1 MHWILLIALVALVI
15 AGPQWWVRRTL
26 NRYSAARDNIPGTG
40 GELAQ
45 HLFKRLELANVKL
58 LTDSPTDHYDPIN
71 KQVCLT
77 PAVADQR
84 SLTAIVVAAHE
95 VGHAIQDATGYAPLR
110 WRTHIARLYSSLEK
124 FGGVLLLAIPVVILV
139 TRVPQ
144 SGLIMLLLA
153 VGSTLG
159 AVLLSLITLPVEL
172 DASFNR
178 TLPLLEAGNYVS
190 AKDLPAARKILTAC
204 ALTYFAAS
212 LISMF
217 NAWRWMRYA
226 RR

>member
-1 MHWILLIALVALVI
+1 MHWIFLIALVVLVI
-15 AGPQWWVRRTL
+15 AGPQWWVRQTL
-26 NRYSAARDNIPGTG
+26 SRYSAARDDIPGTG
-40 GELAQ
+40 GELAR
-45 HLFKRLELANVKL
+45 HLLEQLKIDNVEL
-58 LTDSPTDHYDPIN
+58 LMDGPTDHYDPIS

-77 PAVADQR
+77 SAVAGQR
-84 SLTAIVVAAHE
+84 SLTAVVVAAHE
-95 VGHAIQDATGYAPLR
+95 VGHAIQDACDYAPLR
-110 WRTHIARLYSSLEK
+110 WRTHIARIYSLLEK
-124 FGGVLLLAIPVVILV
+124 FGGVLLLAIPVVMLL

-144 SGLIMLLLA
+144 SGMLLLLLA
-153 VGSTLG
+153 VGSVLG
-159 AVLLSLITLPVEL
+159 AVALSLITLPVEL

-178 TLPLLEAGNYVS
+178 ALPLLEAGNYVS

-204 ALTYFAAS
+204 ALTYVAAS